1 MMVGP
6 DNVDKSYLAK
16 EMGDAAASAGRTFR
30 FIDFDDSCYLRV
42 MRQAGAYNSLAP
54 DLPAALAWACI
65 GLGLHWPGACIG
77 RCPAFGRPVRAHD
90 QPAPGLQL
98 LTHQ

>member
-65 GLGLHWPGACIG
+65 G
-77 RCPAFGRPVRAHD
+77 RCPAVGRPVRAHD

>member
-65 GLGLHWPGACIG
+65 GLGLHWSLPGIWPAC
-77 RCPAFGRPVRAHD
+77 
-90 QPAPGLQL
+90 
-98 LTHQ
+98 TSS

>member
-42 MRQAGAYNSLAP
+42 MRQAGAYNSLGHP
-54 DLPAALAWACI
+54 TYRPL
-65 GLGLHWPGACIG
+65 WPGPHWSLPGIWPAC
-77 RCPAFGRPVRAHD
+77 
-90 QPAPGLQL
+90 
-98 LTHQ
+98 TSS